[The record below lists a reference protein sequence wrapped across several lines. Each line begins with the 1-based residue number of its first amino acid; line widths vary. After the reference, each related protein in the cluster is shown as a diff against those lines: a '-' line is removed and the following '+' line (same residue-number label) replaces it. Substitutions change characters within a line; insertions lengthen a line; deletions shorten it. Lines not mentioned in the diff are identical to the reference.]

1 MAMGINYGLDKVRFP
16 NPVRVDSK
24 VRARRSMMSVE
35 LKNPTTIQTK
45 QLVTIEIEDGALRG
59 RPDLDLESPLLV
71 RIADVRHRADG
82 RIEYDLQFI
91 GTDPGVFD
99 LRDVL
104 VFADGTQV
112 DLRLLSNDLELV
124 FLAFIAVIVV
134 RAVVVLVLAP
144 VFRAVDKPIPASW
157 HIVIMWAG
165 LRGSISMALAM
176 GLPVALSYRQDII
189 LMTFGVVILSL
200 FLQGLTMPVLL
211 RKLKVVGA
219 SRPVLEYEE
228 RLGKVLVHE
237 KALAELRRLKE
248 EMFLADRPYQ
258 ELEAFHNNALV
269 KAREELAARNEGE
282 EAILEE
288 QMKDARR
295 EVQAAQL
302 AALHDAQDRGLL
314 SDEALERLI
323 DYLAEKENEEEEQEV
338 SQEQEGPPS

>member
-1 MAMGINYGLDKVRFP
+1 
-16 NPVRVDSK
+16 
-24 VRARRSMMSVE
+24 
-35 LKNPTTIQTK
+35 
-45 QLVTIEIEDGALRG
+45 
-59 RPDLDLESPLLV
+59 
-71 RIADVRHRADG
+71 
-82 RIEYDLQFI
+82 
-91 GTDPGVFD
+91 
-99 LRDVL
+99 
-104 VFADGTQV
+104 
-112 DLRLLSNDLELV
+112 
-124 FLAFIAVIVV
+124 
-134 RAVVVLVLAP
+134 
-144 VFRAVDKPIPASW
+144 
-157 HIVIMWAG
+157 
-165 LRGSISMALAM
+165 
-176 GLPVALSYRQDII
+176 
-189 LMTFGVVILSL
+189 
-200 FLQGLTMPVLL
+200 MPVLL